1 MGGRGRRLQPGQVST
16 SRSHT
21 DELVGGAG
29 DRAGRARQGHV
40 GSAAAAAVGPSDQ
53 RNSTAEIGT
62 RTGAASP
69 CGRDVRGTHR
79 RRRSIN
85 KRFAPRFLCL
95 GHHYHFV
102 RHVDDII
109 IRDGISK
116 SASLACSMCLV
127 YWIFEGVLHVMA
139 LFGYMLVLVS
149 NTKLTQN

>member
-1 MGGRGRRLQPGQVST
+1 MQSGQVST
-16 SRSHT
+16 SAVKRSHT

-29 DRAGRARQGHV
+29 GLIRWRPAGRARQGHV
-40 GSAAAAAVGPSDQ
+40 GSAAAAVGPSDQ

-127 YWIFEGVLHVMA
+127 YWIFEGGFACNGLVWIHVS
-139 LFGYMLVLVS
+139 VS
-149 NTKLTQN
+149 F